1 MAKKWYGGT
10 TMRRR
15 EFNPLAGFKF
25 FSGFIEKDAA
35 MFFIERFNG

>member
-10 TMRRR
+10 TVRRR
-15 EFNPLAGFKF
+15 EFNSPADFKF
-25 FSGFIEKDAA
+25 FSGFIENDAA